1 MTEGIFQSGLK
12 TFKIKKRWGMENDN
26 TKVSVTLG
34 YTLNL
39 GNFQSLRID
48 LGVVDSKRDG
58 ENSDQAFDRVYKFV
72 EDKLTEKIQE
82 AQLEADSK
90 D

>member
-1 MTEGIFQSGLK
+1 MSEVVNNTVI
-12 TFKIKKRWGMENDN
+12 NDG

-48 LGVVDSKRDG
+48 LGIVDSRRDG
-58 ENSDQAFDRVYKFV
+58 ETVNEAFERVYSFT
-72 EDKLTEKIQE
+72 ENKLAEKVKE
-82 AQLEADSK
+82 AQSEADGN
-90 D
+90 